1 MADEADRR
9 AEDGPYRPEV
19 RYAGRRPDGEHDGGH
34 REEGGEVN
42 AHALA
47 GRGGAG
53 GAAAWVGAPDAIERQ
68 IGDKL
73 LEPAGGVGLE
83 GLLHALLV
91 FSEVEVALREC
102 LSQASGRLLP
112 VAVADAVDCRGGHE
126 AGPFGRM

>member
-1 MADEADRR
+1 MRTPLR
-9 AEDGPYRPEV
+9 
-19 RYAGRRPDGEHDGGH
+19 
-34 REEGGEVN
+34 
-42 AHALA
+42 
-47 GRGGAG
+47 
-53 GAAAWVGAPDAIERQ
+53 AAAARAARRRGSARRMRSS
-68 IGDKL
+68 GKL